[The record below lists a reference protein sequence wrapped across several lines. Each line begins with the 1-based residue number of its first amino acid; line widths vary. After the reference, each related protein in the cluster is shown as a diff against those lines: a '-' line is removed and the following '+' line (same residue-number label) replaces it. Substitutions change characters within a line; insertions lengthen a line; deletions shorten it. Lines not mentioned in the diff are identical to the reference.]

1 MSKKTSANAKT
12 KNKKKAKYQLYY
24 WPSIQGRG
32 ELVRLAFEEAGA
44 AYVDVARL
52 KEEEG
57 GGVPALL
64 AMMGEKS
71 GGLRPFAPPIV
82 KTGKLVLFQTAAI
95 LQALAPEL
103 GLVPRDA
110 ASRTAAHTLQLTI
123 ADFLGEVHDT
133 HHPIATGLYYEDQK
147 AEAKKRSKHFVKGRM
162 PKFLGYFESVIAD
175 NTKSKRRHA
184 VGASLTYVD
193 LSLFQVIEGLR
204 YAFPEGLRRLEK
216 KLPYLLRL
224 HALVGA
230 RPRIAAYLA
239 SRRRIAFNEDGL
251 FRRYRELD
259 G

>member
-1 MSKKTSANAKT
+1 MKTKKAKAKANA
-12 KNKKKAKYQLYY
+12 KAKYQLYY

-52 KEEEG
+52 EEGAG

-64 AMMGEKS
+64 AMMREKA

-82 KTGKLVLFQTAAI
+82 RTGKLVLFQTAAI

-103 GLVPRDA
+103 GLVGRDA
-110 ASRTAAHTLQLTI
+110 AGRMAAHTLQLTI

-133 HHPIATGLYYEDQK
+133 HHPISTGMYYEDQK
-147 AEAKKRSKHFVKGRM
+147 VEAKKRAKHFVADRM

-175 NTKSKRRHA
+175 NTKSKRLYA

-193 LSLFQVIEGLR
+193 LSLFQIIAGLR
-204 YAFPEGLRRLEK
+204 YAFPKGLRRIDK
-216 KLPYLLRL
+216 KLPYLRRL
-224 HALVGA
+224 HAHVAA

-239 SRRRIAFNEDGL
+239 SPRRVAFSEDGL